1 MLKTNSLN
9 PLKCAKNQKSH
20 SLSGQAFSPAN
31 LGPLF
36 TNGFSH
42 GGSGAVCG
50 SHPASPGISRHEF
63 SLSGAKAQSSCRS
76 VLAELNPGAS
86 TQASPTAKAQGGER
100 IATSEAKTA
109 PANRFC
115 RCLGL
120 RGDNAADLSSPLRQ
134 VRFPPCPQQAADK
147 GGAPTLGKVAGSA
160 AGGGKATSG
169 GVSTSKFLGSPARP
183 VPRHL

>member
-115 RCLGL
+115 PLPWPPR
-120 RGDNAADLSSPLRQ
+120 RHAADLSSPLRQ
-134 VRFPPCPQQAADK
+134 VRFPPCPQQRRTRVGHPRWAKSQARL
-147 GGAPTLGKVAGSA
+147 PPAGRPP
-160 AGGGKATSG
+160 
-169 GVSTSKFLGSPARP
+169 PAE
-183 VPRHL
+183 